1 MKIAYGNS
9 RMDKRWKN
17 NDISWDDFCKRVS
30 TTQRTTETVDE
41 YRRMKKGEQDGI
53 TESVRTEMFSA
64 VLCLR
69 SIWTT
74 VYQMYATQFRCCLIT
89 LAASTPRINI
99 HPKSLDSVLSSL
111 SQEIYQKMNIRLS
124 EEW

>member
-53 TESVRTEMFSA
+53 KDVGGF
-64 VLCLR
+64 VGGH
-69 SIWTT
+69 
-74 VYQMYATQFRCCLIT
+74 
-89 LAASTPRINI
+89 LA
-99 HPKSLDSVLSSL
+99 DG
-111 SQEIYQKMNIRLS
+111 
-124 EEW
+124 